1 VRASTQAHGPLRLVL
16 SAMAVGILV
25 ILLMLFTQ
33 TSGSG
38 TVQPLFGYGHTG
50 PPTAEPPGYDPA
62 ATETPVPPT
71 ATPNFVQ
78 VFQSVAADTSV
89 SSHPS
94 SGGVSAS
101 EPVHASVTSPKGGL
115 VLLTAR
121 AITALDPP
129 SGFTFVGHQ
138 IEVVSPSGTA
148 AAPIKISFEIS
159 TSLFEGDG
167 EADVFRDGVLVP
179 LCTGAAG
186 VAAPDPCH
194 ETAVEGTG
202 SIIVTVLT
210 SQATSTWNFGE
221 VVVVP
226 PEPTAVPPTAVPPTA
241 VPPEPKPATY
251 FWLHNGRRIDL
262 LPWW

>member
-25 ILLMLFTQ
+25 ILLML
-33 TSGSG
+33 
-38 TVQPLFGYGHTG
+38 
-50 PPTAEPPGYDPA
+50 
-62 ATETPVPPT
+62 
-71 ATPNFVQ
+71 
-78 VFQSVAADTSV
+78 
-89 SSHPS
+89 
-94 SGGVSAS
+94 
-101 EPVHASVTSPKGGL
+101 
-115 VLLTAR
+115 
-121 AITALDPP
+121 
-129 SGFTFVGHQ
+129 FTFVGHQ

-226 PEPTAVPPTAVPPTA
+226 PEPTAVPPTAVPP
-241 VPPEPKPATY
+241 EPKPATY